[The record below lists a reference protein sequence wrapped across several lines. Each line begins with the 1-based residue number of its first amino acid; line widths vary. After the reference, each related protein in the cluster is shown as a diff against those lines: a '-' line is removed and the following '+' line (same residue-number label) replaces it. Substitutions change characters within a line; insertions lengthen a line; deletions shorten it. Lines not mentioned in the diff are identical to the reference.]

1 VKPHGQVVVVAPVAG
16 FLLGFLD
23 FVWIKYVPSVVAGLG
38 NSVAIWAVAAFLL
51 TYLLGEGL
59 SNAEIGTR
67 LHLSVTTVKTH
78 VANLM
83 TKTGHTSRVHLA
95 ILSVRAGV
103 AGR

>member
-1 VKPHGQVVVVAPVAG
+1 MCR
-16 FLLGFLD
+16 LLPKKD
-23 FVWIKYVPSVVAGLG
+23 P
-38 NSVAIWAVAAFLL
+38 N
-51 TYLLGEGL
+51 
-59 SNAEIGTR
+59 
-67 LHLSVTTVKTH
+67 